1 MVSFLARNGTNDQV
15 LFSQGAYIL
24 DYMTLH
30 LHYSRERLVSK
41 YGFGSVNNN
50 SQVGKKRKMWRRKM
64 MIR

>member
-41 YGFGSVNNN
+41 YGFGSVLTTIA
-50 SQVGKKRKMWRRKM
+50 K
-64 MIR
+64 